1 MNTYRKYYLRVRWI
15 VIILHHYPNIIFKPL
30 CLYTPVEICSG
41 LFSFSSKSLHS
52 TESWQRMPADRLIE
66 NVPSALQRGYSGTA
80 FCFSSFIFAHFFLLL
95 WADLL
100 LLLNPVA
107 ALDSHDVGG
116 GIAGTLCVEVTRFPA
131 DIAAGLGSL
140 NLRSVTAGTLCVEVT
155 RFPADTTAGLGSL
168 ASRGSTAGALWVEVT
183 RFPADITAGLV
194 LKALI
199 VCRSFSPYR
208 WRIDTK
214 ARVESN
220 VDNRCKIKKKISRT
234 Q

>member
-131 DIAAGLGSL
+131 D
-140 NLRSVTAGTLCVEVT
+140 
-155 RFPADTTAGLGSL
+155 TTAGLGSL